1 MLEQALK
8 SYKYTRQQN
17 ESKGVVA
24 DSNIV
29 VGENNLTYSSHIWQ
43 PTSHHPNT
51 DIREGK
57 Q

>member
-29 VGENNLTYSSHIWQ
+29 VGEKNLTYSSHIWQ